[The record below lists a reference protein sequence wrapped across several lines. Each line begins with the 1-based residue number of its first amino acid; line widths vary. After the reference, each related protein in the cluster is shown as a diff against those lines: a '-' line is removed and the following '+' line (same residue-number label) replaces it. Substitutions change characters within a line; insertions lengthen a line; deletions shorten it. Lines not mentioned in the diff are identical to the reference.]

1 MLLRQTVVL
10 TATGSGLALRGTNDY
25 GFWFLLALARTEN
38 RCVLGSSAFCDRR
51 EIVYA
56 APEPVKLFGPEIFT
70 AWALSKQLSGILF
83 TFLPFLVCFSSFVFV
98 SGARWVFGGL
108 VFSDLASLSYA
119 HNVGGRLHSVCG
131 LGLPAVIYGSVIC
144 LFGAVLWVLTDG
156 FLRVFLAR
164 DYGALAQS
172 RLVMSSLIVNR
183 VLRRLL
189 RWRVSSLVLGGN
201 AYLASSWLRKDVIS
215 LPAYDVLYASSFSF
229 VALSAPL
236 TGASS
241 ASTLLILNMSL
252 SASRLVVLLLLLPP
266 VSVS

>member
-98 SGARWVFGGL
+98 S
-108 VFSDLASLSYA
+108 D
-119 HNVGGRLHSVCG
+119 NVGGRLHSVCG

-144 LFGAVLWVLTDG
+144 LLW
-156 FLRVFLAR
+156 
-164 DYGALAQS
+164 
-172 RLVMSSLIVNR
+172 
-183 VLRRLL
+183 RRL
-189 RWRVSSLVLGGN
+189 
-201 AYLASSWLRKDVIS
+201 Y
-215 LPAYDVLYASSFSF
+215 
-229 VALSAPL
+229 
-236 TGASS
+236 
-241 ASTLLILNMSL
+241 
-252 SASRLVVLLLLLPP
+252 
-266 VSVS
+266 

>member
-10 TATGSGLALRGTNDY
+10 TATGSGEEPMIM
-25 GFWFLLALARTEN
+25 GFGSFSPWLGRRIDVCWARLL
-38 RCVLGSSAFCDRR
+38 FCDRR
-51 EIVYA
+51 EIVYV

-70 AWALSKQLSGILF
+70 AWALSKQFSGILF

-98 SGARWVFGGL
+98 SGAR
-108 VFSDLASLSYA
+108 
-119 HNVGGRLHSVCG
+119 
-131 LGLPAVIYGSVIC
+131 
-144 LFGAVLWVLTDG
+144 